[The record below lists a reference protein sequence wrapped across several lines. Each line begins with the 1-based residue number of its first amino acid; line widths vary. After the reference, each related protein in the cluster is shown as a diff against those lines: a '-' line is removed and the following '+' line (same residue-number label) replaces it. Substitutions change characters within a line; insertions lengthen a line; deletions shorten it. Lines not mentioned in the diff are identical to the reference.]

1 MDWVYF
7 ILMMLVTLIMPLMMV
22 GFGLLFMKNPPKSI
36 NSLYGYRTRRS
47 TKNQETWDFAHYY
60 FGKLWYKYGLISI
73 PVSLFPFC
81 LVIGKSDDAIT
92 MTTLIIM
99 GLQSILLVVTIILT
113 ERALKTHFDETGK
126 PL

>member
-1 MDWVYF
+1 
-7 ILMMLVTLIMPLMMV
+7 MMLVTLIMPLMMV

-60 FGKLWYKYGLISI
+60 FGKIWYKYGLISI

-81 LVIGKSDDAIT
+81 LVIGKSDDVIT
-92 MTTLIIM
+92 MTTLIVM

>member
-1 MDWVYF
+1 MYF

-60 FGKLWYKYGLISI
+60 FGKIWYKYGLISI

-81 LVIGKSDDAIT
+81 LVIGKSDDVIT
-92 MTTLIIM
+92 MTTLIVM

>member
-1 MDWVYF
+1 MYF

-60 FGKLWYKYGLISI
+60 FGKIWYKYGLISI

-81 LVIGKSDDAIT
+81 LVIGKSDDVIT

>member
-1 MDWVYF
+1 MYF

-81 LVIGKSDDAIT
+81 LVIGKSDDVIT
-92 MTTLIIM
+92 MTTLIVM